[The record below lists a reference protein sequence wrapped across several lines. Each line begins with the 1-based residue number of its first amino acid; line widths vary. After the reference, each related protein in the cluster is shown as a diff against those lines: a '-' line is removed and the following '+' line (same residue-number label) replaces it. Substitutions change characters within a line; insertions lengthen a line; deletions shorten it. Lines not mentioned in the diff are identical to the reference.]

1 MKWLLIY
8 THAYEEAIKKIEGN
22 KRLLVL
28 CDDLPRFCEHINLK
42 IKRLESVLRFIEK
55 RIKLIEL

>member
-8 THAYEEAIKKIEGN
+8 THAYDSALSHISSLRRNFNVDRNDISKRIEHLN
-22 KRLLVL
+22 DVL
-28 CDDLPRFCEHINLK
+28 IF
-42 IKRLESVLRFIEK
+42 VEK